1 MNSSRFSSRRPQA
14 QRKTPSEQRTRPPQA
29 QRPAER
35 LHKLLAAAGH
45 GSRREIE
52 TLIEEGRVTVNGV
65 PAALGTHAAPADDI
79 RLDGRRL
86 RLASADARRRVLVYH
101 KPEGEIVSRDD
112 PEGRPTV
119 FDNLPPL
126 QNQKW
131 VAVGRLDF
139 NTEGLLIFTTDGA
152 LANRLTHP
160 RYEVEREYSVRVLG
174 ELDEEDQYRLL
185 DGIELEDGPA
195 RVLKIEDAGGDG
207 ANRWYNLVIR
217 EGRNREV
224 RRLIEALGY
233 TVSRLIRIRF
243 GPLAMPPQ
251 LKRGETHELAEQE
264 IKRLVR
270 WAEERDVAKPQPNAG
285 VLPGMD
291 ADNNARSLHA
301 EQPAKTSR
309 PPRRR
314 KRDKTA
320 GKNIGQTAARKRRER

>member
-1 MNSSRFSSRRPQA
+1 MRGKTPPEGQPRSRPQA
-14 QRKTPSEQRTRPPQA
+14 A
-29 QRPAER
+29 APAER
-35 LHKLLAAAGH
+35 VHKLLAAAGH

-52 TLIEEGRVTVNGV
+52 SLIAAGRITVNGV
-65 PAALGTHAAPADDI
+65 PATPGTHATPADDI

-86 RLASADARRRVLVYH
+86 RLALPDAKRRVLIYH

-119 FDNLPPL
+119 FEKLPPL
-126 QNQKW
+126 QGQKW

-139 NTEGLLIFTTDGA
+139 NTEGLLVFTTDGA
-152 LANRLTHP
+152 LANRLMHP
-160 RYEVEREYSVRVLG
+160 RYEVEREYAVRVLG

-185 DGIELEDGPA
+185 DGIELEDGSA

-207 ANRWYNLVIR
+207 ANRWYQLVIR

-243 GPLAMPPQ
+243 GPLALPPQ
-251 LKRGETHELAEQE
+251 LKRGQTRELSEQE

-270 WAEERDVAKPQPNAG
+270 WAEERGAAKPLPNIWIPPDMAANNKAG
-285 VLPGMD
+285 QQQDEHVTK
-291 ADNNARSLHA
+291 A
-301 EQPAKTSR
+301 SR

-314 KRDKTA
+314 RRNKVPGMDA
-320 GKNIGQTAARKRRER
+320 GQGTVRKRGDL